1 MRLLRLLK
9 TSTFQLAL
17 VYMALFASS
26 VLLLM
31 AFIYWAT
38 AGYMARQTDA
48 TIQAD
53 IAGLAEQ
60 YSRRGL
66 EGLVEI
72 IEERIQRDPD
82 GASVYLFAARDFRPL
97 AGNLSAWPDV
107 PTVDDGWLAF
117 EFRESGDDDRLF
129 KARARP
135 FTLDG
140 GLHLLVGRDIR
151 ELKQTQSMIIRALSW
166 GLAITLG
173 LALAGGVLMT
183 RSMARRIDQINQTS
197 RDIMGGNLSRRIPVT
212 GSADDFDQLGENLNA
227 MLDEIERLMAG
238 IRHVSD
244 NVAHDLRT
252 PLTRLRT
259 RLEEMRVELDGDS
272 PRLQNIDACI
282 ADADHLLETFSALL
296 RIARIEAGGHR
307 SQRVLVNLESLLND
321 AAELYEA
328 LGEERAITLR
338 TVVKGNPEVTGDRDL
353 LFQAIVN
360 LVDNAVKYTPSGGEI
375 RLDAHSTGGG
385 AVELCVSDSGPG
397 IPEQERDKVT
407 QRFYRLEGS
416 RTTPG
421 SGLGLSLVAA
431 VAQMHHARLV
441 LEDNDPGLR
450 VTLQFAP
457 PSP

>member
-1 MRLLRLLK
+1 MQRHRLLR

-26 VLLLM
+26 VLLLL

-66 EGLVEI
+66 DGLIEI
-72 IEERIQRDPD
+72 IEERLKRDPD
-82 GASVYLFAARDFRPL
+82 GASVYLFATRDFRPL

-107 PTVDDGWLAF
+107 PTGDDGWLAF
-117 EFRESGDDDRLF
+117 EFRESGTDDRLF

-135 FTLDG
+135 FTLQG

-151 ELKQTQSMIIRALSW
+151 ELKETQSLIIRALSW
-166 GLAITLG
+166 GLAITLA
-173 LALAGGVLMT
+173 LALAGGLLMT

-197 RDIMGGNLSRRIPVT
+197 RDIMGGDLSRRIPVT
-212 GSADDFDQLGENLNA
+212 GSTDDFDQLGENLNA

-259 RLEEMRVELDGDS
+259 RLEQMRAGLDEDS
-272 PRLQNIDACI
+272 SRLQNIDACI
-282 ADADHLLETFSALL
+282 ADADHLLQTFSALL

-307 SQRVLVNLESLLND
+307 SQRVSVNLRSLLND

-328 LGEERAITLR
+328 LGEERGIVLKTSVRGTPA
-338 TVVKGNPEVTGDRDL
+338 VTGDRDL
-353 LFQAIVN
+353 LFQAIAN
-360 LVDNAVKYTPSGGEI
+360 LLDNAVKFTPPGGEI
-375 RLDAHSTGGG
+375 HLDAHDVGG

-397 IPEQERDKVT
+397 IPEQQRDKVT
-407 QRFYRLEGS
+407 QRFYRLEDS

-441 LEDNDPGLR
+441 LEDNAPGLR
-450 VTLQFAP
+450 VTLQFTR
-457 PSP
+457 PST